1 MVVPMPIVFER
12 TLFPAGG
19 SLRVNIPGPIL
30 KALELKAGDR
40 VRISLNDSQ
49 MTLEKAKRGKS

>member
-1 MVVPMPIVFER
+1 MPIVFER